1 MILDVDI
8 GNSRIKWRLSRAH
21 GCVAIGSASHSGEA
35 WALSIAPGAHDV
47 QRVRV
52 SNVAGSKMGDAFAG
66 WVIARFGI
74 GAEFAVATRSAAGV
88 TCGYVVPGTLGV
100 DRWLAVLATWHK
112 VGAPS
117 VIVDAGSAITV
128 DVLAEEGIHTG
139 GYIVPGLQMMQRAL
153 YVGTNLVKVE
163 APAVAEL
170 VLGTSTRE
178 AVLHG
183 CLAMAVAL
191 IQAVRNNSQQA
202 RLMMTGGDAEI
213 IAKFMGGDVVVE
225 PDLVLDGLA
234 LALP

>member
-1 MILDVDI
+1 
-8 GNSRIKWRLSRAH
+8 
-21 GCVAIGSASHSGEA
+21 
-35 WALSIAPGAHDV
+35 
-47 QRVRV
+47 
-52 SNVAGSKMGDAFAG
+52 MGDAFAG
-66 WVIARFGI
+66 WVTARFGI
-74 GAEFAVATRSAAGV
+74 GAEFAVATRFAAGV
-88 TCGYVVPGTLGV
+88 TCGYIVPGTLGV
-100 DRWLAVLATWHK
+100 DRWLAVLATWRK
-112 VGAPS
+112 FEAPS

-128 DVLAEEGIHTG
+128 DVLAENGIHTG

-153 YVGTNLVKVE
+153 YTGTNLVKVE

-191 IQAVRNNSQQA
+191 IQAVRNNSQQVK
-202 RLMMTGGDAEI
+202 LMMTGGDAEI
-213 IAKFMGGDVVVE
+213 VANFMGGDVVVE